1 MIERILSAR
10 TDVSREEILQRIKR
24 KKSAAGGLLTNETA
38 ARLVALELGV
48 EAAQELFHPKEIPIG
63 DLVFGLSDVTVT
75 GRILIA
81 YPMQTYARKNGVEGQ
96 FGHLLIADKT
106 GTLRIL
112 LWNDKAEFV
121 RNGKLKQGQIVRVL
135 HGYVREARD
144 GQLELHLG
152 QRGELQIDPQDVR
165 EDYCPE
171 TESFM
176 EKIGKITKKRRK
188 ANVIGTVQNVS
199 QVTVFQRADGT
210 EGKVCRVTLRDL
222 TGQIVAVFWN
232 EKVDILD
239 GVQVG
244 DRLQVIDAKVKEKID
259 GQLELHA
266 ENRAYVERLLPIAE
280 KVVKIG
286 SLEKEG
292 GLIVVEGVVRTEPVK
307 REVTTSKNEKVAVA
321 SFELED
327 DSGKIWVSAWRKH
340 AETAKQLAVGARIRI
355 KDAYVRKG
363 FGDSL
368 EISTGA
374 FSKIEILT

>member
-135 HGYVREARD
+135 HGYIREARD